1 MKFIF
6 RILVLPLIGVFG
18 LSTESL
24 SAGHDHVKYVAQKG
38 DGIYALL
45 RKYELNKGNCNL
57 QYFFRVN
64 DIRDDQN
71 LIKDQLYELPIEVY
85 PYDGV
90 SIRTTIGDNNLSLA
104 QSIEAYNERM
114 VAAGLKHK
122 TYQENKELWVPHSY
136 LACDY
141 PSLAKPKL
149 TEGKFPIFGPEYA
162 DIDPIDDNLSGW
174 VFYVVGGHGGPD
186 PGAMTEINGQKVSED
201 EYAYDIALRLARNLI
216 SHGATAYVVTRDPND
231 GIRDDAILVC
241 DEDET
246 CYPNSKIPLKQIDR
260 LRQRSKAINGLYSKY
275 KKQGKKQL
283 AICIHIDSRSNDKR
297 VDMFFYH
304 HINSKK
310 GKEVANVLHATI
322 KEKYDYYNP
331 WRGYD
336 GDVSA
341 RDLFMLRET
350 YPTTVYLEL
359 GNIQNPKDQDRFT
372 IVSNR
377 QAVADWLTDGLL
389 KIK

>member
-1 MKFIF
+1 MTLTL
-6 RILVLPLIGVFG
+6 LVIGFAPAA
-18 LSTESL
+18 SFA
-24 SAGHDHVKYVAQKG
+24 AGHDHVKYIAQTG
-38 DGIYALL
+38 DGIYAVL
-45 RKYELNKGNCNL
+45 RKYELHKANCNL

-64 DIRDDQN
+64 DIRDDKG
-71 LIKDQLYELPIEVY
+71 LIKNQVYELPIEIY
-85 PYDGV
+85 KYDGV
-90 SIRTTIGDNNLSLA
+90 SIRSTIGDNNLSLA
-104 QSIEAYNERM
+104 KSIEAYNEKM
-114 VAAGLKHK
+114 ASVGLKNQSFK
-122 TYQENKELWVPHSY
+122 ENNELWVPHSY
-136 LACDY
+136 LNCDY

-162 DIDPIDDNLSGW
+162 DIDPIDNRLSDW

-186 PGAMTEINGQKVSED
+186 PGAMTEIDGYKVSED

-216 SHGATAYVVTRDPND
+216 SHGATAYVITRDPND
-231 GIRDDAILVC
+231 GIRDEAILEC
-241 DEDET
+241 DDDET
-246 CYPNSKIPLKQIDR
+246 CYPDSKIPLRQLDR
-260 LRQRSKAINGLYSKY
+260 LRQRSKAINSLYTKY

-283 AICIHIDSRSNDKR
+283 AICLHIDSRQNDKR

-304 HINSKK
+304 HTKSTR
-310 GKEVANVLHATI
+310 GKEIANVLHATI

-341 RDLFMLRET
+341 RDLYMLRET

-359 GNIQNPKDQDRFT
+359 GNIQNPKDQGRFT

-389 KIK
+389 KLD